1 MKVLLLLLAAIVP
14 LGPALAQDDAC
25 EVGKPLIPAEAVL
38 PRAAAAVAQR
48 HGLDIM
54 VLGTGSS
61 TLPGSAGERAAYPAR
76 LQATLAARLPGIAVK
91 VVPDIQARQT
101 AAEMMDQ
108 ELQQIEE
115 QKPTLVVWQT
125 GTVDAIKGVDP
136 DEFRDVLD
144 RGVETLQGRGV
155 DVVLMNM
162 QYSPRT
168 DAMISIEAYA
178 DNMRWVALQHDVP
191 LFDRFALMK
200 RWSDLGTFDLY
211 DASKNTDTA
220 ERVHDCIGRLLAGLI
235 AGAVKDG
242 GAPAVETR

>member
-1 MKVLLLLLAAIVP
+1 MKLLLLILAALVP
-14 LGPALAQDDAC
+14 LSPALAAEDAC
-25 EVGKPLIPAEAVL
+25 DPGKGLIPAEAVL
-38 PRAAAAVAQR
+38 SRAAAAVAER
-48 HGLDIM
+48 HSLDII

-61 TLPGSAGERAAYPAR
+61 TLPGVGGDKAAYPAR
-76 LQATLAARLPGIAVK
+76 LEAALAPLLPGVAVK
-91 VVPDIQARQT
+91 VVPYIKARQT
-101 AAEMMDQ
+101 AAEIMDQ
-108 ELQQIEE
+108 EWRRIAE
-115 QKPTLVVWQT
+115 QRPALVIWQT

-136 DEFRDVLD
+136 DEFRAILD
-144 RGVETLQGRGV
+144 QGVEMLHAEGV

-168 DAMISIEAYA
+168 DAMISINAYA

-200 RWSDLGTFDLY
+200 HWAETGTFDLY

-235 AGAVKDG
+235 AGAIKQP
-242 GAPAVETR
+242 APAAEKR

>member
-1 MKVLLLLLAAIVP
+1 MKVLPLLFAAVVP
-14 LGPALAQDDAC
+14 IAPAFAQDDAC
-25 EVGKPLIPAEAVL
+25 ELGKPLIPAEAVL

-48 HGLDIM
+48 HGLNIM

-61 TLPGSAGERAAYPAR
+61 TLPGPAGERTAYPAR
-76 LQATLAARLPGIAVK
+76 LQATLAGLLPGIAVK

-101 AAEMMDQ
+101 AAEMMEQ
-108 ELQQIEE
+108 ESHRIEQ

-136 DEFRDVLD
+136 DEFRSILD
-144 RGVETLQGRGV
+144 QGVGTLQELGV

-200 RWSDLGTFDLY
+200 RWSELGTFDLY
-211 DASKNTDTA
+211 DAGKNTDTA

-242 GAPAVETR
+242 GAPAAGTR